1 MLNLKEQAR
10 PFALSRR
17 SDGRW
22 SIELNASYEEVFP
35 ISRFPD
41 YGSFVNAPGA
51 LLKDEPRTVLRVLE
65 RGGGPGDAP
74 APSFVLKHYTYPL
87 ASQLRTWYLDSKAHR
102 EFAALGYCRALG
114 IPVVEP
120 VACGVERTRFGSV
133 QSCFLVTRYVEGI
146 ICLRDWLYQHS
157 PLSTDEEGALE
168 ALLEDIGR
176 QIRKVHVERFFL
188 SRLMAKNILVRST
201 PTGAFEWFLIDQPYA
216 RFCKPKIAARSFQL
230 RDIGAFAGSIY
241 DHGLEGAFEP
251 FFSTYLPDPLGGS
264 DLALRQRAAHGV
276 RIYHNQTLARR
287 LFKMPMRRLKHKIK
301 EWRSSGK

>member
-1 MLNLKEQAR
+1 MPNLKEQAR
-10 PFALSRR
+10 PLALSRR

-22 SIELNASYEEVFP
+22 SIELNASYEGAFP

-65 RGGGPGDAP
+65 RGGQPGDAP

-87 ASQLRTWYLDSKAHR
+87 ASQFRTWYRGSKAHR
-102 EFAALGYCRALG
+102 EFDALGYCRALG
-114 IPVVEP
+114 LPAVEP

-133 QSCFLVTRYVEGI
+133 QSCFLLTRYVEGI

-157 PLSTDEEGALE
+157 PLSTDEQGALS

-188 SRLMAKNILVRST
+188 TRLMAKNILVRST
-201 PTGAFEWFLIDQPYA
+201 AAGAFEWFLLDQPYA
-216 RFCKPKIAARSFQL
+216 RFCKSKIPARSFQL

-241 DHGLEGAFEP
+241 DHGLEEAFEP
-251 FFSTYLPDPLGGS
+251 FFSTYLPDPLGGT
-264 DLALRQRAAHGV
+264 DDALRRKAAHGV
-276 RIYHNQTLARR
+276 RIYHNRTLPRR
-287 LFKMPMRRLKHKIK
+287 LIKLPKRKLQLKLK
-301 EWRSSGK
+301 EWRRSGK